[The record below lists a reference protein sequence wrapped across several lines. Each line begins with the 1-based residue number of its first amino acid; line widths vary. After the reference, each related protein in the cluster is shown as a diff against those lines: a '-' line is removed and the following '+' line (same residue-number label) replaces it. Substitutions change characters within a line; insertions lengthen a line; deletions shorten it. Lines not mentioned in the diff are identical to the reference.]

1 MLKGIDPLLSPD
13 LLRLLAEM
21 GHDDALVLADANF
34 IAMRPGAGT
43 RVLRLPGVGLVRAL
57 QAVTSL
63 LPLAEDI
70 PHPVAYMQVGGTE
83 PPYRSALQ
91 REAVALLAGLG
102 LDSGQAE
109 GVERFAFYERARKA
123 YAIVVTGELQ
133 PWGNFIL
140 LKPVI
145 YHTLPLPPRPLLP
158 PRPPPAPRCPSRPPT
173 QAPPA
178 PPCCASAA
186 PTMSGCAS
194 STSAW
199 CCRRCAPTAAWPR
212 PRSRA

>member
-1 MLKGIDPLLSPD
+1 MLKGIDPLLSRD

-34 IAMRPGAGT
+34 IARRPGAGT
-43 RVLRLPGVGLVRAL
+43 PVLRLPGVGLGRAL

-91 REAVALLAGLG
+91 REAGALLAGLG
-102 LDSGQAE
+102 LDSAQPANLQPLP
-109 GVERFAFYERARKA
+109 FYERARKA

-140 LKPVI
+140 RKGVI
-145 YHTLPLPPRPLLP
+145 YPTLPPSPL
-158 PRPPPAPRCPSRPPT
+158 CPY
-173 QAPPA
+173 
-178 PPCCASAA
+178 SARFFL
-186 PTMSGCAS
+186 T
-194 STSAW
+194 
-199 CCRRCAPTAAWPR
+199 
-212 PRSRA
+212 